1 MLLIF
6 QGNIWE
12 QIFRISFILE
22 MINTVP
28 FIITVRVPQQ
38 RFKAALSLILCC
50 SFGGEM
56 KNTTRYTAKWY
67 LKLVLFLV
75 KDPDFSESFA
85 SQLMGNSSFCRYF
98 GLLCGICSSLSF

>member
-1 MLLIF
+1 
-6 QGNIWE
+6 
-12 QIFRISFILE
+12 
-22 MINTVP
+22 
-28 FIITVRVPQQ
+28 
-38 RFKAALSLILCC
+38 
-50 SFGGEM
+50 M
-56 KNTTRYTAKWY
+56 KNTTRYMAKWY